1 MISTNSLPE
10 NIMWITRLLEILT
23 RILDFFVLNFGPKIA
38 ALVSVRPRSVYC
50 FEKFV
55 NCSAFGI

>member
-1 MISTNSLPE
+1 MISTNSLTQ

-23 RILDFFVLNFGPKIA
+23 RILDFFFWTSPKIA

-50 FEKFV
+50 FDKFV

>member
-23 RILDFFVLNFGPKIA
+23 RILDFFF
-38 ALVSVRPRSVYC
+38 
-50 FEKFV
+50 
-55 NCSAFGI
+55 